1 MLDHN
6 KIGDK
11 GAKFIGE
18 GLALNQ
24 HLRTLSIV
32 NTPISD
38 YGALNIINGMKDN
51 TALVNVHLRRT
62 GRNVR
67 EFWREKQLP
76 KIENDT
82 MAALD
87 SLLVRNKEWSPLL
100 NRLLN
105 LENLVDAN
113 LNGEGRQAI
122 EVGADGNQQIEG

>member
-1 MLDHN
+1 MYLHD
-6 KIGDK
+6 
-11 GAKFIGE
+11 
-18 GLALNQ
+18 
-24 HLRTLSIV
+24 
-32 NTPISD
+32 P
-38 YGALNIINGMKDN
+38 
-51 TALVNVHLRRT
+51 
-62 GRNVR
+62 
-67 EFWREKQLP
+67 WREKQLP